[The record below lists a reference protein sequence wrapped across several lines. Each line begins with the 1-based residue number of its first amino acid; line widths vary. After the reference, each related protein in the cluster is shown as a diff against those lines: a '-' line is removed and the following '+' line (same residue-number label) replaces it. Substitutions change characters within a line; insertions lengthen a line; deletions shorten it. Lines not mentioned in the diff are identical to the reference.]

1 MLICITC
8 NSTLRLNQFNMKR
21 KINKNC
27 QEEYNDIDKD
37 SSTWKTFLKL
47 FPYVLKYKFVLF
59 LSIILLIAS
68 AFADTSLI
76 ALLRPL
82 LDRGF
87 TMNDKEFLLMAPIY
101 IFSLVL
107 LRGIANYGYSVF
119 LAFISGQV
127 VMKIRQRLFDHFV
140 DAPVSYYDK
149 NSTGRLLSRII
160 YDTDQVAASS
170 SDAMITIIRESALIC
185 GLFYTMFNNS
195 WQLSLSLI
203 IITPVVIGL
212 ITFISVRFR
221 KLAKNMQN
229 SMGNVTMSVEQ
240 MLKGH
245 REIIVFGAQEEESRN
260 FQKVNNKF
268 RRDGMRLT
276 SVSALSTPIV
286 QLVISF
292 AIAFVLVTASDPDLN
307 ITPGEFTVVFS
318 SLIALMQPIKN
329 LTSVNAGFQK
339 GMAACQTLFS
349 ILEQSTENDSGLVNI
364 DKVKGNIQFNNV
376 SFGYE
381 TRQDLA
387 LRNISFSIPEG
398 KTVALVGRSGSGK
411 TTIASLL
418 TRFYDASQG
427 EIIIDGYRI
436 QDFTLYCLRNQIGL
450 VSQSVHLF
458 NDTIANNIA
467 YGRVGEYSIDEIK
480 NAAKKAY
487 AYDFIMS
494 FEDGFDTIVGE
505 SGVLLSGGQRQRISI
520 ARALLRDSPILIL
533 DEATSALDT
542 ESEQKIQRALE
553 TLRKGRTSIVIAH
566 RLSTIENADT
576 ILVIDNGQIVEQGSH
591 NELINKNGNY
601 KNLYDLKNRTES

>member
-1 MLICITC
+1 MKQNI
-8 NSTLRLNQFNMKR
+8 NQN
-21 KINKNC
+21 N
-27 QEEYNDIDKD
+27 QENHIDIDRD
-37 SSTWKTFLKL
+37 VSTWKTFLKL
-47 FPYVLKYKFVLF
+47 FPYILRYKFVLC
-59 LSIILLIAS
+59 LSIILLIVS

-82 LDRGF
+82 LDQGF
-87 TMNDKEFLLMAPIY
+87 TMNDSDFLFMAPIY

-107 LRGIANYGYSVF
+107 LRGVANYGYSIF
-119 LAFISGQV
+119 LAFVSGKI
-127 VMKIRQRLFDHFV
+127 VMKIRQKLFNHFV

-170 SDAMITIIRESALIC
+170 SDALITIIRESAFIC
-185 GLFYTMFNNS
+185 GLFYTMFYNS
-195 WQLSLSLI
+195 WQLSLSLV
-203 IITPVVIGL
+203 IITPLVIGL
-212 ITFISVRFR
+212 ITFISVKFR

-245 REIIVFGAQEEESRN
+245 REIIVFGAQEEESKN
-260 FQKVNNKF
+260 FEKVNNKF

-276 SVSALSTPIV
+276 SISALSTPIV

-292 AIAFVLVTASDPDLN
+292 AIAFVLVTASDPNLN

-339 GMAACQTLFS
+339 GMAACQTLFA
-349 ILEQSTENDSGLVNI
+349 ILEQPVENDKGSINI
-364 DKVKGNIQFNNV
+364 DRVKGEIIFNNV

-387 LRNISFSIPEG
+387 LHNISFNIPAG
-398 KTVALVGRSGSGK
+398 NTVALVGRSGSGK

-418 TRFYDASQG
+418 TRFYDISQG
-427 EIIIDGYRI
+427 EILIDGYNI
-436 QDFTLYCLRNQIGL
+436 QDLTLYCLRNQIGL
-450 VSQSVHLF
+450 VSQHVHLF

-467 YGRVGEYSIDEIK
+467 YGRIGEYTQEEIEE
-480 NAAKKAY
+480 AAKKAY
-487 AYDFIMS
+487 AYDFIME
-494 FEDGFDTIVGE
+494 FQDGFETKVGE
-505 SGVLLSGGQRQRISI
+505 SGILLSGGQRQRISI
-520 ARALLRDSPILIL
+520 ARALLRNSPILIL

-542 ESEQKIQRALE
+542 ESEQVIQKALDV
-553 TLRKGRTSIVIAH
+553 LQNGRTAIVIAH
-566 RLSTIENADT
+566 RLSTIENADI
-576 ILVIDNGQIVEQGSH
+576 ILVIDDGHIVEQGNH
-591 NELINKNGNY
+591 NELINKNGIY
-601 KNLYDLKNRTES
+601 KNLYDLKNKSEFIN